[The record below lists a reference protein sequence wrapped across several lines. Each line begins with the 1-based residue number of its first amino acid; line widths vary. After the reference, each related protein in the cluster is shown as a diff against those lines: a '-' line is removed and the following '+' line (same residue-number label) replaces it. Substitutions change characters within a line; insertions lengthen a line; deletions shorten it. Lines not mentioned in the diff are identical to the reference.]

1 MKKQLLIAA
10 VAATMATAT
19 MADISITGDYEVKIK
34 HTSGAAVVTGADMD
48 ITIKGKSG
56 AKTVTATFG
65 DLESGDAMTVGQL
78 FATTDVEG
86 FGLKVGKYKTL
97 TGNGLTYKKS
107 NKDRFGLTTKV
118 AGVGVGVTHTS
129 GDANA
134 SLTLS
139 GTVGGMK
146 VKLQN
151 ALNDGRTLS
160 VSGDVAGIALAVE
173 NNDNTTAFSLT
184 KEISGVN
191 FTYASIEAIAGTT
204 NMQND
209 GIFGDITGAESVS
222 GVVAAMGTNLGK
234 VTVKAYSVD
243 TKDTKKVTLSRG
255 NVAYTYAD
263 VDGTTSFD
271 AKVKFSF

>member
-19 MADISITGDYEVKIK
+19 MADLSITGDYEVKIK

-48 ITIKGKSG
+48 LKISGKSG
-56 AKTVTATFG
+56 GKTVTATFG
-65 DLESGDAMTVGQL
+65 DLESGDALTVGQL

-86 FGLKVGKYKTL
+86 FGLKVGTYKTL
-97 TGNGLTYKKS
+97 TGNGMTYKKT
-107 NKDRFGLTTKV
+107 NAARFGLTTKV

-129 GDANA
+129 GNANA

-191 FTYASIEAIAGTT
+191 FTYASIEADAATAT
-204 NMQND
+204 QND

-222 GVVAAMGTNLGK
+222 GVVASMGTNLGK

-243 TKDTKKVTLSRG
+243 TTDTKKITLSRG